1 MVGKLTLALD
11 AMGGDAGA
19 PMVVEGA
26 AIAMAEDPDLHIIFY
41 GKEGTVKPLVDAHA
55 ALAGKVQII
64 HTDDVVLAEDRPS
77 HAVRRGRD
85 SSMGM
90 AVRAVCDGT
99 AQVAVSAGNTGALM
113 ALAKILLKTIPGIDR
128 PALASLFPTLQGES
142 VMLDLGA
149 NVECSEENLVQFA
162 LMGAAFARTVLGL
175 ERPRVALLNIGSE
188 DLKGNETVKNAGAML
203 RGTTLPMEF
212 VGFTEGDAI
221 GMGGNDVIV
230 TDGFTGN
237 VALKTAEGTANL
249 ISEMLSRAFRA
260 SPFSMLGYFLIR
272 KGLKSLETHLDSNNH
287 NGAVFLGLNGLVVKS
302 HGGAS
307 AGGFATAIRHA
318 VDMARHDLTNL
329 IAEDLKNFERDS
341 GEPDQDELADEAESA
356 AAGGSAVSNS

>member
-1 MVGKLTLALD
+1 VIGKLTLALD

-19 PMVVEGA
+19 PMVIEGA
-26 AIAMAEDPDLHIIFY
+26 AIAKAENPDLQFIFY
-41 GKEGTVKPLVDAHA
+41 GKEDVVAPLVARHA
-55 ALAGKVQII
+55 VLSTDVQII

-90 AVRAVCDGT
+90 AVRAVCDGE

-128 PALASLFPTLQGES
+128 PALASLFPTLKGES

-162 LMGAAFARTVLGL
+162 LMGAAFARTVLRL
-175 ERPRVALLNIGSE
+175 ERPKVALLNIGSE
-188 DLKGNETVKNAGAML
+188 DLKGNETVKNAGMVL
-203 RGTTLPMEF
+203 RDTPLPMEF
-212 VGFTEGDAI
+212 IGFTEGDGI
-221 GMGGNDVIV
+221 SMGDNDVIV

-237 VALKTAEGTANL
+237 VALKTAEGTARL
-249 ISEMLSRAFRA
+249 ISEMLGRAFRA

-272 KGLKSLETHLDSNNH
+272 KGLRSLKTHLDSNNH

-307 AGGFATAIRHA
+307 PGGFATAIRHA
-318 VDMARHDLTNL
+318 VDMARHDLTHL
-329 IAEDLKNFERDS
+329 IAEDLKNFESHSDESDS
-341 GEPDQDELADEAESA
+341 EIGGDAESKA
-356 AAGGSAVSNS
+356 VGGTAAGSS